1 MPRRSACDATAPR
14 RLAPLRSHARSGRR
28 AAALGLALLAATV
41 APAETAQ
48 AQNFFE
54 RLFRPQPQPLPQA
67 PAPRSQPQ
75 PQPQPQS
82 QPRRSAPAQP
92 AQPAQPAPP
101 NAPPQQ
107 AAPQQEGPPPP
118 YEPELLRLAE
128 VIGSLA
134 FLRQL
139 CAMPDAPEWPRR
151 MQALLEAEGTT
162 PGRRERIAGAY
173 NRGYRAYGLTYRTCT
188 PSATE
193 ATNRYLKEGE
203 QIARNLSTR
212 YGG

>member
-1 MPRRSACDATAPR
+1 MV
-14 RLAPLRSHARSGRR
+14 
-28 AAALGLALLAATV
+28 GLALLA
-41 APAETAQ
+41 PPPAQ

-54 RLFRPQPQPLPQA
+54 RLFRPQLAPQPQPQA
-67 PAPRSQPQ
+67 PAPRPQPAPQ
-75 PQPQPQS
+75 PQPQQPQA
-82 QPRRSAPAQP
+82 QPRRPAPTQPGQPQP
-92 AQPAQPAPP
+92 AQPGAATAPP
-101 NAPPQQ
+101 PQ

-118 YEPELLRLAE
+118 YEPELLRFAE

-139 CAMPDAPEWPRR
+139 CTMPDAAEWPRR

-162 PGRRERIAGAY
+162 AGRRERIAGAY

>member
-1 MPRRSACDATAPR
+1 MPERSPSRAARPAGALRPTLAR
-14 RLAPLRSHARSGRR
+14 LVAGSLLAGSLLAPP
-28 AAALGLALLAATV
+28 AA
-41 APAETAQ
+41 

-54 RLFRPQPQPLPQA
+54 RLFRPPPTPQA
-67 PAPRSQPQ
+67 PAPRPQTPQ
-75 PQPQPQS
+75 PQPQPQA
-82 QPRRSAPAQP
+82 QPRRPAPSQP
-92 AQPAQPAPP
+92 AQPGQPAQP
-101 NAPPQQ
+101 NAQQ
-107 AAPQQEGPPPP
+107 APQPAPQQEGPPPP
-118 YEPELLRLAE
+118 YEPELLRLGE

-139 CAMPDAPEWPRR
+139 CAMPDAAEWPRR
-151 MQALLEAEGTT
+151 MQALLDAEGTT

-188 PSATE
+188 PSASE